1 MCIVLEIAHYVLTS
15 SGSLTNWGKAGK
27 GETEVSMMKLM
38 MEEWGEIK
46 WSKTIGG
53 CYRACPEGH

>member
-38 MEEWGEIK
+38 MEKWGESK
-46 WSKTIGG
+46 WLKTTGG
-53 CYRACPEGH
+53 SYHVCLERH